1 LSFENSGEPRS
12 QDDYDSDASFIN
24 FRSSFSVDFDGSLYV
39 FNTDIKI
46 IKTTGFVNSLAG
58 NTSPF
63 GTLDGKGS
71 AAHSTLQSV

>member
-1 LSFENSGEPRS
+1 MIMIVTPLSSISAAVSE
-12 QDDYDSDASFIN
+12 SFA
-24 FRSSFSVDFDGSLYV
+24 VDFDGSLYV
-39 FNTDIKI
+39 FDTDLKI

-63 GTLDGKGS
+63 GALDGKGS